1 MRNASF
7 DQIPDEQTP
16 MVTEGTTTKNNGAI
30 PSMEPAKAGYQ
41 KSALPSDRRF
51 SHLLVLLMMVF
62 VMSLLCVILGVVMA
76 VKLVQMDQQI
86 DEAQIQLP
94 RTIKKTL
101 NDLQIPIRSDH
112 LIKPPELTWPPLPGD
127 TLTQAEIIRKIDP
140 ASIDGTG
147 REKTLFSRKECPKQ
161 CSREDF
167 SSPPLVVLSMDGFA
181 REYLD
186 RYSLDS
192 LSYVA
197 KCGATAERVFPPFPS
212 RTFPSHYTMV
222 TGLYPE
228 SHGIV
233 DNNIYDPLISD
244 QMESMKKVDREG
256 FYKGDPIWNIY
267 KRHGGK
273 TACLFWPG
281 CAFNVSGSRPDISLP
296 YNKDLPFR
304 NRFDM
309 ILNWLLQP
317 KESRSGLITAYLD
330 QPDSAGHYQV
340 DEQDIKAQLTQLDD
354 NLRYLIGRL
363 DSAGILPC
371 INLVIVSDHG
381 MQKMNNTQYFSELLP
396 DSGVIAASG
405 VIGRIHKYKS
415 SATVDQLMKP
425 FTCEKGDRWK
435 VYSRDSMPTRKHYQ
449 KTPRVG
455 DVIVQGEPGTSFYP
469 DPSKDFHLSGDH
481 GYDFINP
488 SMQTVFFAMGPSIK
502 KGVVVPAFQNIEYLN
517 LFLDLLG
524 LPQNVPNNG
533 TVGLLDGVLAHPPPR
548 LPEFY
553 FPILEC
559 LNVGPPIASSC
570 HACSTEEL
578 AWISFKLACPFPKQ
592 ELLQI
597 SSKSAYCV
605 QNYCEKMLIV
615 GGGKYAPVAVYET
628 LKRGATR
635 SPSSCHFVNS
645 KYGSICSKHMYS
657 SGLTSKSLSA
667 DEHSGFAN
675 ISTIEIPWKSKFV
688 TDVLDPLNE
697 YTQSL
702 AERMT
707 QVISITGTAF
717 DFDYNGIAD
726 DRPSYAPSHLYRILI
741 TCAGPWSHDGTSCMQ
756 PSDLMTLSF
765 IFPHIDGDI
774 NCLTKEDLLL
784 EYTARLLDVELISG
798 LRFSFP
804 NIPHEQ
810 TLRLKTHINTKL
822 W

>member
-1 MRNASF
+1 
-7 DQIPDEQTP
+7 
-16 MVTEGTTTKNNGAI
+16 
-30 PSMEPAKAGYQ
+30 
-41 KSALPSDRRF
+41 
-51 SHLLVLLMMVF
+51 MMVF
-62 VMSLLCVILGVVMA
+62 VMSLLCVVLGVVMA

-86 DEAQIQLP
+86 DEAQSQLP

-112 LIKPPELTWPPLPGD
+112 LIKPPGLTWTPLTGD
-127 TLTQAEIIRKIDP
+127 ALMQAEIIRKIDP

-161 CSREDF
+161 CSREEF
-167 SSPPLVVLSMDGFA
+167 SSPPLVILSMDGFA

-197 KCGATAERVFPPFPS
+197 KCGATAES
-212 RTFPSHYTMV
+212 RSYVNLKPWRNSQGNGLETSH
-222 TGLYPE
+222 E
-228 SHGIV
+228 V

-244 QMESMKKVDREG
+244 QMESMKRVDREG

-317 KESRSGLITAYLD
+317 KESRPGLITAYLD

-340 DEQDIKAQLTQLDD
+340 DEQDIKAQLAQLDD

-381 MQKMNNTQYFSELLP
+381 MQKTNNTQYFSELLP
-396 DSGVIAASG
+396 DSSVITASG

-415 SATVDQLMKP
+415 TATVDELMRP

-449 KTPRVG
+449 KTSRVG

-488 SMQTVFFAMGPSIK
+488 SMQT
-502 KGVVVPAFQNIEYLN
+502 
-517 LFLDLLG
+517 
-524 LPQNVPNNG
+524 
-533 TVGLLDGVLAHPPPR
+533 
-548 LPEFY
+548 
-553 FPILEC
+553 
-559 LNVGPPIASSC
+559 
-570 HACSTEEL
+570 

-597 SSKSAYCV
+597 SSKTAYCV

-615 GGGKYAPVAVYET
+615 GGGKNAPVAVYET
-628 LKRGATR
+628 LKRGATG
-635 SPSSCHFVNS
+635 SSSSCHFVNS

-657 SGLTSKSLSA
+657 TGLTSKSLSA

-675 ISTIEIPWKSKFV
+675 ISTIEIPWKSKFI

-726 DRPSYAPSHLYRILI
+726 GRPSYTPSHLYRILI
-741 TCAGPWSHDGTSCMQ
+741 TCAGPWSPDGTSCMQ

-765 IFPHIDGDI
+765 IFPHLDGDI

-798 LRFSFP
+798 LRFNFP